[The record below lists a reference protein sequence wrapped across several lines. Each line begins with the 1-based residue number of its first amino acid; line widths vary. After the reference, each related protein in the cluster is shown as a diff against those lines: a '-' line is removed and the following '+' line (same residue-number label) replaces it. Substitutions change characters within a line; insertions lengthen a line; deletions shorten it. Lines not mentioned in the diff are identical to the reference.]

1 MTTVC
6 PPDTFSV
13 FARSYLVARGPLLPF
28 SANSRLVP
36 VRYFPVLPGP
46 GERATS
52 RAGGDR
58 RTPGC
63 RTIAHWHVSH
73 DVSPDTT
80 YIMPAACNGA
90 FANENYIQPYDAPRG
105 PA

>member
-13 FARSYLVARGPLLPF
+13 FGFCSIISRLARGPLLPF

-63 RTIAHWHVSH
+63 RTIHIGQLA
-73 DVSPDTT
+73 
-80 YIMPAACNGA
+80 
-90 FANENYIQPYDAPRG
+90 
-105 PA
+105 